1 MSQRLLNI
9 GRVGATGQQK
19 GGVGVPEIVSSYV
32 GQLRSLEQGLEEP
45 VDYVLCVEGEYPC
58 PWQIRVL
65 SPRNLSLLA
74 SDQEGCR
81 VGFNAM

>member
-1 MSQRLLNI
+1 MRVPVEGELHRCMPKRLLNI

-45 VDYVLCVEGEYPC
+45 VDDVLCVEG
-58 PWQIRVL
+58 
-65 SPRNLSLLA
+65 STLA
-74 SDQEGCR
+74 RGKYES
-81 VGFNAM
+81 

>member
-1 MSQRLLNI
+1 MPKRLLNI

-45 VDYVLCVEGEYPC
+45 VDYVLCVEG
-58 PWQIRVL
+58 
-65 SPRNLSLLA
+65 STLA
-74 SDQEGCR
+74 RGKYES
-81 VGFNAM
+81 